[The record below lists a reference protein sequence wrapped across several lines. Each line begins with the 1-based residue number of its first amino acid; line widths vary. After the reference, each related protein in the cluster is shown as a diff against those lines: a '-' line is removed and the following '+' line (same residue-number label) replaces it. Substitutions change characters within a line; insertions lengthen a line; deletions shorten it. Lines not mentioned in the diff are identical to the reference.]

1 MSLLVPKVTNR
12 AVSWWS
18 VRHNQV
24 VTSEWLTRALEESRA
39 RGFLGP
45 GEVAPHVTHSLG
57 FIASWTRHS
66 PTAPS
71 SFLDLGSGGGLPG
84 LVLLEQWQCDGVLL
98 DSMAKRASFLRE
110 VLTWPGSPRG
120 GGVVEGRAEDLARKP
135 ELDSS
140 VDLVTSRSFGSP
152 AATAECA
159 VRFLVVG
166 GALIVSEP
174 PDNSSRWDEAG
185 LRRLGLRLG
194 PRESSSATYQLL
206 IKEAETPQE
215 YPRRSGIPGKRPLF

>member
-1 MSLLVPKVTNR
+1 MSR
-12 AVSWWS
+12 AVSWWL

-45 GEVAPHVTHSLG
+45 GEITPHVAHSLG
-57 FIASWTRHS
+57 FVAAWTRHS
-66 PTAPS
+66 PAPPS

-84 LVLLEQWQCDGVLL
+84 LVLLEQWQCRGVLL
-98 DSMAKRASFLRE
+98 DSMAKRAAFLRE

-120 GGVVEGRAEDLARKP
+120 GDVVQGRAEDLARQP

-140 VDLVTSRSFGSP
+140 VDLVTSRSFGPP

-166 GALIVSEP
+166 GVLIVSEP
-174 PDNSSRWDEAG
+174 PDSSSRWDEAG

-194 PRESSSATYQLL
+194 PRESPSATYQLL
-206 IKEAETPQE
+206 IKEDETSQE